1 MKATKLFLIPACLLL
16 LLASIIALGVEP
28 PATNYHLLKKINIG
42 GEGGWD
48 YLTFDSA
55 ARRLYL
61 SHASRVVVVD
71 VESGKT
77 VGEIPNT
84 NGVHGIALAPDLNR
98 GFTSNGRDSTVT
110 VFDMK
115 TLQTLSQIKVG
126 KNPDAIIYD
135 PATRRVFTFNGASSD
150 ATAIDAKSGT
160 VAGTIALNGKPEFAA
175 ADGRGMVYVN
185 LEDKSEVVALDSR
198 ALAIKQRWP
207 LAPGE
212 EPSGMAMD
220 KQSRR
225 LFVACANQ
233 KMIVMNADN
242 GHIVASVPI
251 GKGVDA
257 AAFDPNTKL
266 AFSSNGDGTLTVI
279 HEDSPDK
286 FSVVENA
293 TTQKGARTMALDE
306 KTHDVYLATAEFG
319 PPPAATAERPRPR
332 PSIVP
337 GTFSVLVMSKKL

>member
-16 LLASIIALGVEP
+16 LLASIVVLGVEP
-28 PATNYHLLKKINIG
+28 PATKYRLIKKITVG

-48 YLTFDSA
+48 ALTFDSA
-55 ARRLYL
+55 THRLYL
-61 SHASRVVVVD
+61 SHATRVVVVD

-135 PATRRVFTFNGASSD
+135 PVTHRVFSFNGASSD
-150 ATAIDAKSGT
+150 ATVIDAQKGT
-160 VAGTIALNGKPEFAA
+160 VAGTIALNGKPEFAVS
-175 ADGRGMVYVN
+175 DGRGMVYVN
-185 LEDKSEVVALDSR
+185 IEDKSEVVALDAR
-198 ALAIKQRWP
+198 ALTVKNRWP

-212 EPSGMAMD
+212 EPSGIAMD
-220 KQSRR
+220 RKNRR

-233 KMIVMNADN
+233 KMIVVNADN
-242 GHIVASVPI
+242 GHIIANLPI
-251 GKGVDA
+251 GKGVDGA
-257 AAFDPNTKL
+257 DFDPNTKL

-293 TTQKGARTMALDE
+293 TTQRGARTMALDE
-306 KTHDVYLATAEFG
+306 KTHDVFLVTAEFG
-319 PPPAATAERPRPR
+319 PPPAPTSERPRPR

-337 GTFSVLVMSKKL
+337 GTFSVLVMGTR